1 MERYEK
7 LEIEVI
13 RFDVEDGMIDT
24 ARLSVNTNTGCQ
36 NVTAVGATIS

>member
-7 LEIEVI
+7 LEMEVV

-24 ARLSVNTNTGCQ
+24 ARQSPNTNTGCQ
-36 NVTAVGATIS
+36 SAIAGVIIS